1 MSPVGIVG
9 NFNLDIVIGGLEEQ
23 PKWDTEVM
31 AQGIEKRVAG
41 TAGYM
46 ALALHSLGLRPVILS
61 SVGEDQDGSFLLEQ
75 LDQLGIETSGVVTL
89 KGSQTPTS
97 FVIVHKDGS
106 RAIVSVSGA
115 HDEFGLD
122 MYNEKKGLL
131 SHNEEVVICGNFLL
145 PKFTV
150 VDALE
155 VAIEQKKLGKKIYF
169 DPSWDPH
176 GWKVETR
183 ENTLKLIKYVDVCL
197 LNETEI
203 CHLTN
208 ELDWK
213 KAVKIVG
220 QYCDEVV
227 VKLGEK
233 GAAVFV
239 GGELHT
245 AKGYTVPVVD
255 TTGAGDTFDMGYLYA
270 SRKGWSFE
278 RRLDFA
284 NKIASIL
291 ISQKTR
297 EKYPQLLET

>member
-1 MSPVGIVG
+1 MDPVGIVG
-9 NFNLDIVIGGLEEQ
+9 NFNLDIVIGGLEEK

-31 AQGIEKRVAG
+31 AQGYEKRVAG

-46 ALALHSLGLRPVILS
+46 ALALHSLGVRPVILS
-61 SVGEDQDGSFLLEQ
+61 SVGEDEDGRFLLEQ
-75 LDQLGIETSGVVTL
+75 LDQLGIETDGIVAL

-97 FVIVHKDGS
+97 FVIVHQDGS
-106 RAIVSVSGA
+106 RAIVTVSGA

-122 MYNEKKGLL
+122 MYQEKKGLL
-131 SHNEEVVICGNFLL
+131 ADSKEVVICGNFLL

-155 VAIEQKKLGKKIYF
+155 VAIEQKRLGKKIYF
-169 DPSWDPH
+169 DPSWDPS
-176 GWKVETR
+176 GWKAETR
-183 ENTLKLIKYVDVCL
+183 KKTLELIKKVDVCL

-208 ELDWK
+208 EPDWK
-213 KAVKIVG
+213 KAVKMVS

-227 VKLGEK
+227 VKLGEN
-233 GAAVFV
+233 GSAVFA

-270 SRKGWSFE
+270 SRKGWSYE

-284 NKIASIL
+284 NKIASII

-297 EKYPQLLET
+297 ENYPQLLET